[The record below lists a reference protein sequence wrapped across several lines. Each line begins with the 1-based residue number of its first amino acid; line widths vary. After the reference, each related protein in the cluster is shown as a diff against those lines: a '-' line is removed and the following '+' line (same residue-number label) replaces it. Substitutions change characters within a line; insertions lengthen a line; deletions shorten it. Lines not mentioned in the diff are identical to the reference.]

1 MIDIPEKKNKI
12 LEFLKTNGPSLP
24 VQIARAIQMDP
35 VFASAILS
43 ELLGSKQVKTSHM
56 KIGASPL
63 YLIPGQE
70 KKLEEKTEHLKS
82 IEKETQ
88 ESLKSKIIITDED
101 EEPATR
107 IALRNIKDF
116 ATPFK
121 FQDKITWKY
130 TFAPQEEIDK
140 ILFPKKEEVKKE
152 LPSLKNPHNKN
163 DPIEKKD
170 LLHKNNP
177 DSKEPSNENNLEKKE
192 NLTHDDT
199 PVPKA
204 WEAKKEEIKQAKEES
219 KKIVSQNSDI
229 GNTQNVG
236 NIFEKEEKENNSQKT
251 INKSSA
257 TGQTFLEQIE
267 QFLKTKNTHI
277 TTIEEVDKKKVTAI
291 VESNESQSMLFAFN
305 KIRITETELLKCYK
319 IADKKNLP
327 YQIITKGNLTRK
339 LLDTI
344 RAYQKLLKVD
354 NLQE

>member
-35 VFASAILS
+35 VFASALLS
-43 ELLGSKQVKTSHM
+43 ELLGSKQIKTSHM

-70 KKLEEKTEHLKS
+70 ERLEEKTEHLKS

-88 ESLKSKIIITDED
+88 ESLKSKIIITDEN

-116 ATPFK
+116 ASPFK

-130 TFAPQEEIDK
+130 AFAPQEEIDK
-140 ILFPKKEEVKKE
+140 ILFPKKEEAKKKASTPEE
-152 LPSLKNPHNKN
+152 LDNKKSPEKEERTHRN
-163 DPIEKKD
+163 DSPEKESREKKSPE
-170 LLHKNNP
+170 KG
-177 DSKEPSNENNLEKKE
+177 ENESHN
-192 NLTHDDT
+192 DT

-204 WEAKKEEIKQAKEES
+204 WEVKKEEIKQAKKES
-219 KKIVSQNSDI
+219 KKIE
-229 GNTQNVG
+229 GVG
-236 NIFEKEEKENNSQKT
+236 NIFKKEEAKKDDKQEIIDEQT
-251 INKSSA
+251 GNKA
-257 TGQTFLEQIE
+257 PVKQQTFLEQIE

-291 VESNESQSMLFAFN
+291 VESNKSPSMLFAFN
-305 KIRITETELLKCYK
+305 KIRITEAELLKCYK

-327 YQIITKGNLTRK
+327 YQVITKGDLTKK

-354 NLQE
+354 NLQNYQP